1 MEGKKVNGFGG
12 RRARGGIRSAEVQ
25 KGKWTQRP
33 EVEREEVDS
42 EGTATLGT

>member
-1 MEGKKVNGFGG
+1 MDSEDGG
-12 RRARGGIRSAEVQ
+12 RGGGIRSAEVQ

-42 EGTATLGT
+42 EGAATLGT